1 MWTGK
6 VDPEREDLPKAKRF
20 RQDVFELS
28 VGNDIAANRAA
39 RIAHN
44 ASLAGARG
52 VDDLA
57 KLKGKTNV
65 SRDLL
70 RKAFRNS
77 KWPTV
82 YETGIPFSDYSTR
95 KNFIGKLSFLLPHE
109 IIHSLLKVNSV
120 DFFRGLQ
127 GPELSRGR
135 PDLLECMHR
144 VQREYSLDEPPL
156 MLGLWIDGVPF
167 NSDRSQSLECVTLSI
182 CGLKDWRM
190 PLVCFPQPFKRK
202 QETFEA
208 IFEVL
213 LWSFRCLILD
223 SLPCN
228 RHDGGPWQPSD
239 AYRTKLC
246 RKGDGI
252 GTTAVLAELRGDWS
266 MLKEVLHVP
275 SWNSYRI
282 CWQCQCT
289 KDMVKDVSRD
299 AAWRRFACNYKV
311 AGLLRGGL
319 TAGVKTSCEEV
330 LIC

>member
-57 KLKGKTNV
+57 KLRSPKEKNNV

-127 GPELSRGR
+127 GPELFRGR

-167 NSDRSQSLECVTLSI
+167 NS
-182 CGLKDWRM
+182 
-190 PLVCFPQPFKRK
+190 
-202 QETFEA
+202 
-208 IFEVL
+208 
-213 LWSFRCLILD
+213 
-223 SLPCN
+223 
-228 RHDGGPWQPSD
+228 
-239 AYRTKLC
+239 
-246 RKGDGI
+246 
-252 GTTAVLAELRGDWS
+252 
-266 MLKEVLHVP
+266 
-275 SWNSYRI
+275 
-282 CWQCQCT
+282 
-289 KDMVKDVSRD
+289 
-299 AAWRRFACNYKV
+299 
-311 AGLLRGGL
+311 
-319 TAGVKTSCEEV
+319 
-330 LIC
+330 